1 AGPTRRAGG
10 AGSGLAISREF
21 PTLLG
26 AEIQLRSS
34 AGVGSTFTLY
44 LPLKYAGPT
53 SGVRLPTANAIQAPA
68 PVIVPALGT
77 VERPVETI
85 PDDRHEIQPG
95 DNILLVIQDDPDNA
109 QGIMDLS
116 RDKGF
121 KVLLAMRG
129 GDALDLAKQYQP
141 SAVSLD
147 VFLPDILGWTVLSQ
161 LK

>member
-34 AGVGSTFTLY
+34 AGVGSTFTLS

-53 SGVRLPTANAIQAPA
+53 SGVRLPTANAMQAPA

-85 PDDRHEIQPG
+85 PDDRREVQPG
-95 DNILLVIQDDPDNA
+95 DNSLLVIADDA
-109 QGIMDLS
+109 HYARVMMHLS
-116 RDKGF
+116 
-121 KVLLAMRG
+121 
-129 GDALDLAKQYQP
+129 LAK
-141 SAVSLD
+141 A
-147 VFLPDILGWTVLSQ
+147 FQ
-161 LK
+161 L